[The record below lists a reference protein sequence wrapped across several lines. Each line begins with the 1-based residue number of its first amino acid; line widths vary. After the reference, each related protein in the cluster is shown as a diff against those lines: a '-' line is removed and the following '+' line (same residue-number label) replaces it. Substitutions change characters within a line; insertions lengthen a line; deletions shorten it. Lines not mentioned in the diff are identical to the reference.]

1 MWCPSPD
8 RILRFSQESF
18 SEQAEGA
25 GPLCCGVSVHAM
37 RTPGAIRD
45 GGSGLLPCS
54 GNSSLTLPSFGGEP
68 GEENSQPL
76 TPFRSFGESR
86 IPFGRSCFRF
96 CQLTPWLESR
106 RFPGRSEGGET
117 QGQKAREAEPLSC
130 PSGAGEQQDRAA
142 ASPGA
147 LPSLTHSAETEKSWL
162 FSPKYTARRGIKE

>member
-1 MWCPSPD
+1 MVSQPGQNPQ
-8 RILRFSQESF
+8 ILPGILF
-18 SEQAEGA
+18 GA
-25 GPLCCGVSVHAM
+25 GRGGRAPLLWGFSSCHENTRGHQ
-37 RTPGAIRD
+37 GW
-45 GGSGLLPCS
+45 GSGLLPCS

-68 GEENSQPL
+68 GQENSRPL

-86 IPFGRSCFRF
+86 IPFGCSCFRF
-96 CQLTPWLESR
+96 CQLTPWLESG